1 MKEVQKV
8 NDVCKLL
15 FQDAC
20 KNILQQDREEN
31 FLILIA
37 DSVLQQGMNY
47 KNFVLPRLMH
57 IRTYFCNIHCISQ
70 LSTSLE
76 DIENILQVKNKRKVN
91 TFKNIIELFQKENI
105 ETYHDIVRWLS
116 DENNFC
122 KLLEING
129 FGAKTLDYMLNLFGY
144 QNIPIDRHLFSFLQI
159 CTINTNNYQ
168 YASKIFNNVAD
179 RNNFCKIAFDK
190 EIWNYVKNI
199 RI

>member
-20 KNILQQDREEN
+20 KNILKKDREEN

-47 KNFVLPRLMH
+47 NNFVLPRLIR
-57 IRTYFCNIHCISQ
+57 IRTDYSHFHRISQ
-70 LSTSLE
+70 LSTSQE
-76 DIENILQVKNKRKVN
+76 DIENILQIKNKRKVN

-105 ETYHDIVRWLS
+105 ETYSDIVRWLS
-116 DENNFC
+116 DKSNFC

-129 FGAKTLDYMLNLFGY
+129 FGTKTLDYMLNLFGY
-144 QNIPIDRHLFSFLQI
+144 QSIPIDRHLFSFLKLCLI
-159 CTINTNNYQ
+159 ETNNYQ
-168 YASKIFNNVAD
+168 FASSIFNDIAEK
-179 RNNFCKIAFDK
+179 NNFCKNMFDK
-190 EIWNYVKNI
+190 EIWNYVRSL